1 MNERDTRI
9 REWAYRLWEEEGY
22 PHGRD
27 GEHWFRAVAIVME
40 EDGLP
45 EAGSEAEAVA
55 DAELAP
61 ESEATPE
68 PATEV
73 KPAPVATPKPK
84 AARPKKAS
92 AESTITQ
99 APAPAPASPGR
110 RKRT

>member
-1 MNERDTRI
+1 MNERETRI

-45 EAGSEAEAVA
+45 EGEAEAAA
-55 DAELAP
+55 DTTPAT
-61 ESEATPE
+61 ESEAAPE
-68 PATEV
+68 TAAEPE
-73 KPAPVATPKPK
+73 PAPVAAAKPK

-92 AESTITQ
+92 VESTITE

>member
-1 MNERDTRI
+1 MNERETRI

-45 EAGSEAEAVA
+45 EAEAAA
-55 DAELAP
+55 DTTPAT
-61 ESEATPE
+61 ESEAAPE
-68 PATEV
+68 TASEPE
-73 KPAPVATPKPK
+73 PAPVAAAKPK
-84 AARPKKAS
+84 AARPKKVS
-92 AESTITQ
+92 AESTITE
-99 APAPAPASPGR
+99 APAPASVSPGR